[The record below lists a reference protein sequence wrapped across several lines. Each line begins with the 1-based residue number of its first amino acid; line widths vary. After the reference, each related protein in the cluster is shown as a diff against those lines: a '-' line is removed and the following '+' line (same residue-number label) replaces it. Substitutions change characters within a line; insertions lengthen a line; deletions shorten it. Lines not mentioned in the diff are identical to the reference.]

1 MARSSAPRSPGCV
14 RATRAASTSTK
25 RTCKARD
32 SRDDLVLHLKQ
43 IGTVRIELICPQM
56 RAGLGVDELRAHAH
70 PVAALLLAPLQH
82 IAHPK
87 LPAVLLYVAALPLLL
102 NAAPPRHPDALPTT
116 PTNPILP

>member
-56 RAGLGVDELRAHAH
+56 RAGLDVDELRAHAH

-87 LPAVLLYVAALPLLL
+87 LPADLLYVDGLALVGEGGAAGDHEAMA
-102 NAAPPRHPDALPTT
+102 NT
-116 PTNPILP
+116 